1 MVMSATR
8 AKQRK
13 GTSAQRS
20 VVLSSPMPI
29 YVQLIMHFRQQ
40 IESGQWPLGEK
51 IPTLVALAEEFG
63 VTRLTVRQAV
73 EFLQREGLVSSR
85 QGRGTIVTAQPKA
98 ILWRDLPLTW
108 AELVESA
115 GSLQSDMLELAR
127 PIRLPKSPDRKD
139 GDLAPNYHVIRRL
152 LRREGLPYIVG
163 TSYLDQRIVDSVG
176 LKALKTQ
183 SIYRFLE
190 MSNASTPTRGD
201 QTLTLG
207 TADAEVAYLLDVPLG
222 SCIAIVTRWIYD
234 QNDTLIYHSE
244 GQFRGHFVQTSRRLR

>member
-1 MVMSATR
+1 MGATR
-8 AKQRK
+8 ARQRR

-40 IESGQWPLGEK
+40 IESGQWAVGQK
-51 IPTLVALAEEFG
+51 IPTLAALAEEFG
-63 VTRLTVRQAV
+63 VTRLTVRQAI
-73 EFLQREGLVSSR
+73 EFLQREGLVASR
-85 QGRGTIVTAQPKA
+85 QGRGTIVTSRPKA

-108 AELVESA
+108 STLVDSA
-115 GSLQSDMLELAR
+115 DTLQGDMLELAR
-127 PIRLPKSPDRKD
+127 PIRLPTSPDRKD
-139 GDLAPNYHVIRRL
+139 GDLAPSYHVIRRL

-176 LKALKTQ
+176 LKALKTR
-183 SIYRFLE
+183 SIYRFIE
-190 MSNASTPTRGD
+190 MSRASMPTRGD